1 MHFTAEASSNGV
13 VERNF
18 TLGEVT
24 GLLWSPAS
32 GSDRAAR
39 FFTRHLGRIIPPAA

>member
-1 MHFTAEASSNGV
+1 MHFTAETSSNGV

-24 GLLWSPAS
+24 EADSATRFFARHLSRVDKSPA
-32 GSDRAAR
+32 
-39 FFTRHLGRIIPPAA
+39 